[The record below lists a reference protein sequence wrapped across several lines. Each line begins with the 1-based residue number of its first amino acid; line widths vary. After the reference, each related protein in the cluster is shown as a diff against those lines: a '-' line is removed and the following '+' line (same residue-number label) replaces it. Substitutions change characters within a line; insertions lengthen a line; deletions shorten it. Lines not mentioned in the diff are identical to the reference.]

1 MKTSEAKATSI
12 FSDDEERPAREK
24 PESIVVTDS
33 RVYVG
38 DPGPLWGGTRITLHT
53 RQGRNLVMGR
63 PAQEGGSDAKAF
75 RIKGL
80 FDYARQVRQVAHY
93 ASMDDPYA
101 DWTLLK
107 LEAAYKDT
115 EGWLQHTRQEIEGR
129 LSAFRGVDI
138 RVAQSVTP
146 IEVSV
151 EFQNPYA
158 YLPIYLIA
166 DADQLFLTILTAAH
180 AARISRDQKE
190 KLMREVSAKIRAF
203 IYAPDGW
210 RFFGALVSR
219 TVVRKGVDDES
230 LHPRIRKAL
239 AEASQRMGEL
249 PQEVLDRTVRGEFA
263 PDIRKPMV
271 FKEDEE

>member
-1 MKTSEAKATSI
+1 MNTSTSI
-12 FSDDEERPAREK
+12 FSDPEERPASAR

-33 RVYVG
+33 KVFVG
-38 DPGPLWGGTRITLHT
+38 DPGPLWGGSKITLHT

-63 PAQEGGSDAKAF
+63 PPQEGDSGARGY
-75 RIKGL
+75 RIKGM
-80 FDYARQVRQVAHY
+80 FDYARQVRQIAHY

-107 LEAAYKDT
+107 LEAAYKET
-115 EGWLQHTRQEIEGR
+115 EDWIRHTRQEIESK
-129 LSAFRGVDI
+129 LAAFRGVDI
-138 RVAQSVTP
+138 NIAESVHP

-151 EFQNPYA
+151 QFQNPYA

-166 DADQLFLTILTAAH
+166 DADQLFLTIITASH
-180 AARISRDQKE
+180 TARIGRDQKE

-219 TVVRKGVDDES
+219 TVVRRGVDDES

-239 AEASQRMGEL
+239 ADARQRMGEL
-249 PQEVLDRTVRGEFA
+249 PQEILDRTVRGEFA
-263 PDIRKPMV
+263 PDIRKPVV
-271 FKEDEE
+271 FKEDEDE

>member
-1 MKTSEAKATSI
+1 MNTSTRI
-12 FSDDEERPAREK
+12 FSDPEERPASAR

-38 DPGPLWGGTRITLHT
+38 DPGPLWGGSKITLHT

-63 PAQEGGSDAKAF
+63 PAQEGGAGAKAY

-107 LEAAYKDT
+107 LEAAYKET
-115 EGWLQHTRQEIEGR
+115 EGWLKHTRQELEGK
-129 LSAFRGVDI
+129 LAAFRGVDI

-166 DADQLFLTILTAAH
+166 DADQLYLTILTAAH

-203 IYAPDGW
+203 IYAPDEW

-219 TVVRKGVDDES
+219 TVVRRGVDDETQ
-230 LHPRIRKAL
+230 HPRIRKAL
-239 AEASQRMGEL
+239 ADASQRMGEL

-271 FKEDEE
+271 FQEDEEQ